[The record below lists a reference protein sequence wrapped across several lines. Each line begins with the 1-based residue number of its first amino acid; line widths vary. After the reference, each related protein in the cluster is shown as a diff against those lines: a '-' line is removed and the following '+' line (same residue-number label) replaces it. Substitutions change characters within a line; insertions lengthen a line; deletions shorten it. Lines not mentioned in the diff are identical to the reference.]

1 MQRTI
6 DSDARVMIRV
16 RLPRTGLIE
25 MIDHAYTRCQLLS
38 TGPWFSQQFRDVFW
52 GFLKSISG
60 EILVV
65 PFFAILFKIQPNE
78 D

>member
-25 MIDHAYTRCQLLS
+25 MIDHAYTRYQLLS
-38 TGPWFSQQFRDVFW
+38 TGPGFSQQFRDVF
-52 GFLKSISG
+52 
-60 EILVV
+60 
-65 PFFAILFKIQPNE
+65 
-78 D
+78 